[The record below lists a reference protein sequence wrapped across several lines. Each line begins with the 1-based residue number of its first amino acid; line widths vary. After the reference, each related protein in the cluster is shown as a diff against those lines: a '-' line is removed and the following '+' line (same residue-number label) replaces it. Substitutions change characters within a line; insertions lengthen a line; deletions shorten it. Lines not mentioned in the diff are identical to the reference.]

1 MRRRNWA
8 QMRVEEVRVEKE
20 AKRAAVA
27 KIKELHSL
35 AAQNIRKRQQERVGQ
50 LHSRHSASGTGH
62 SGSGTGRSASG
73 TGRSASGTGRSAF
86 SLQDQLLQPAR
97 AKTPR
102 ARGLASG
109 ARRKASGTRRS
120 ASGTR
125 RSASHTRH
133 SASGTRRLASRTRR
147 SASHTRRSASGSNDD
162 DHVAVFEAAYILRP
176 YDEHKYRR
184 KALTQG
190 QFKQYYDN
198 QFVIMLKN
206 YFPKY
211 KVEIGSITWSSKHLI
226 ATYYVYGFDESGD
239 ESDDDFSSWLEHDDD
254 GYLRPDDPD
263 YHKYYI
269 HHVSAQRVNKTPRVG
284 PGWPFDDVL

>member
-8 QMRVEEVRVEKE
+8 KMRVEEVRVEKE

-109 ARRKASGTRRS
+109 ARRKASGTRRK
-120 ASGTR
+120 
-125 RSASHTRH
+125 
-133 SASGTRRLASRTRR
+133 ASRTRR

-184 KALTQG
+184 KALTEG

-198 QFVIMLKN
+198 QIVSMLKN

-211 KVEIGSITWSSKHLI
+211 KVTIGSITWSSKHLI
-226 ATYYVYGFDESGD
+226 ATYYVYGFDESDD